1 MALVVAMAG
10 GASCSLLLRSAAF
23 IGGGCGDW
31 GERRSSES
39 GGVEGKKQSES
50 FWAVACGIWQEEATG
65 CVYEMQVFLGCGFF
79 KLERALM
86 VSQSG
91 EKIAMGKMGSGFGGS
106 PEEENESK
114 VRRSTFTIHCH
125 LLVSR
130 EMRGGGDRRWLIP
143 LGFAMAG
150 GASCSLCSDLLPFIV
165 VVAVTGEKDE

>member
-65 CVYEMQVFLGCGFF
+65 CVYEMQVFLGCGLWVVFN
-79 KLERALM
+79 KEICKCCSVVRSGILQVLRTEVLDVAMNANLHLEHGSSEYNL
-86 VSQSG
+86 
-91 EKIAMGKMGSGFGGS
+91 EKKETAF
-106 PEEENESK
+106 
-114 VRRSTFTIHCH
+114 RF
-125 LLVSR
+125 
-130 EMRGGGDRRWLIP
+130 D
-143 LGFAMAG
+143 
-150 GASCSLCSDLLPFIV
+150 
-165 VVAVTGEKDE
+165 